1 MMITQTKDNITTLN
15 YFFNRQ
21 TMELVVKKTCNL
33 KELVEDLKIFED
45 FDKIK
50 LVGKDNEIYPFWPL

>member
-1 MMITQTKDNITTLN
+1 MITQTKDNITTLN